1 MGSHRYDCCPFERD
15 KFERNRHVLREVSV
29 ETQAELCAG
38 MMNYKARSTS
48 GYRHEETVMGRMFLS
63 LTEPGR
69 VL

>member
-1 MGSHRYDCCPFERD
+1 MGSHRYYCCLFERD
-15 KFERNRHVLREVSV
+15 KFGHRHVLREVSV

-38 MMNYKARSTS
+38 MIDYKARSTS
-48 GYRHEETVMGRMFLS
+48 GYRHEETVMGKMFLR